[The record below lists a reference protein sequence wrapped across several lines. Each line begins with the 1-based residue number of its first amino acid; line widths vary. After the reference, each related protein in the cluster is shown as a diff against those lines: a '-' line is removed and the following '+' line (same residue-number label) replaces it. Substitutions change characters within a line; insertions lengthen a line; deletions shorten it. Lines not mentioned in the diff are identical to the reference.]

1 MTSGCGCTKARGTQC
16 CNQFTREYVTSARE
30 TCAELTHSELDVAIL
45 GQLTAGT
52 NTSSSLSTGMLS
64 TGRAH
69 HKETERK
76 RVYTGYFHQGKPVCH
91 KMFRFLHNIGEKRLK
106 NLITSFK
113 DNGLRP
119 RLHGNAKKLPHNTLS
134 FHLHNSLFDSSSTML
149 SSTPFFYQE
158 EFRDTVVQTCNCFH
172 LVTPSGPSGVCTAV
186 QLKQTAASIQWH
198 TAHSLIC
205 GGS

>member
-1 MTSGCGCTKARGTQC
+1 MQRLHSSAVDIVTTGLPTDELEHELVAQFMTSGCGCTKARGTQC

-30 TCAELTHSELDVAIL
+30 TCAELTHSELDMAIL
-45 GQLTAGT
+45 RQLTAGT

-69 HKETERK
+69 HTETERK
-76 RVYTGYFHQGKPVCH
+76 RVYTDYFHQGKPVCH

-134 FHLHNSLFDSSSTML
+134 L
-149 SSTPFFYQE
+149 SSTQFF
-158 EFRDTVVQTCNCFH
+158 VQFIFNY
-172 LVTPSGPSGVCTAV
+172 AE
-186 QLKQTAASIQWH
+186 
-198 TAHSLIC
+198 
-205 GGS
+205 